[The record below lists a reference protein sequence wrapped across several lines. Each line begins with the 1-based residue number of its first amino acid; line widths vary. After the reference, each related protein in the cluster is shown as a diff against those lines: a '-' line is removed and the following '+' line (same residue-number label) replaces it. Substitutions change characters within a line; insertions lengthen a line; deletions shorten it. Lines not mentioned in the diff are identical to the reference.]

1 MRQLAVTRVSC
12 VLLMVLS
19 GLVLTGCGGSKG
31 EELLCYL
38 SGGDWVDE
46 NIFYDSCLTYGEK
59 SATAS
64 SGDSLIISAAA
75 HVAGAQGTNWRS
87 DLEVHNLGDELAVFR
102 VLLLEHGVGN
112 TSPEEVELSLAPGR
126 SLRLGDVLFAEFGV
140 DGSAAMVLTPSSG
153 RIIATSRTYN
163 LLGEDNALGLP
174 EGSTFGQYIP
184 SVPSEESIR
193 FGGQG
198 RLIQLSHSTSA
209 DGGARAN
216 LGLVNATGAE
226 LKVKVEL
233 FTAGGERLGI
243 VNRTLEP
250 YEFEQLNRVFDRV
263 TGDDVDDGY
272 AVLSTST
279 PGGAFFAYASVV
291 DNLTGD
297 PVAISAASLPEEA
310 PIGAGETIYVTASA
324 HVAGAAGTN
333 WRTDLEV
340 HCWGS
345 EAASYTVELLKHG
358 RDNSNPRTE
367 SFTLDAGKSTRFEDV
382 LESVF
387 EFTGAA
393 ALRITP
399 ISGQLLVTSRTY
411 NLLGEGN
418 DLGLPA
424 GATFGQYIPGVTSK
438 HAIARGEEGR
448 LIQLSH
454 SSDDAAGFRTNL
466 ALVNAVDRQV
476 EVKIGL
482 FSADG
487 VSLGTID
494 RSLAP
499 YEYRQLNKVFAT
511 VTGGDVD
518 DGYAVVKT
526 ITDGGRFFALA
537 SVVDNSTGDPVGMG
551 APVISSAG
559 TEEVLE
565 GVEGLVHILGQ
576 TSLEDLMDRTQDLDI
591 DGLLGVM
598 LLTSDLASL
607 TVDGMAID
615 YGSGWVAPD
624 GTISSGSIDVNT
636 SGLVVSSS
644 GINGTVVITHDDYLI
659 DGQPPAIGSTAWTF
673 SLTERTNG
681 SVVGDINV
689 GPVGGLKNAG
699 SISGTIGIDT
709 AICLNYPISG
719 SLTAVIKGEEVTI
732 TFSPDCDGGVSHET
746 SGPPY
751 ETFSYGFGSP
761 ESANAMDYVTA
772 TSNAEVAQEEEGR
785 YWRPMV
791 GAQTLAAT
799 DPGVVT
805 FHFPFDSS
813 IVGGRL
819 LVVLTTFHFTYSQG
833 HNYLYGS
840 TDGVHWQLL
849 SEIDPPAQG
858 GYNQGGWNG
867 DLPDM
872 FIGASDIW
880 LEARMFSYGPRAE
893 EGDVW
898 CNTAQLCRWH
908 PSQTSNTFELEVVL
922 E

>member
-1 MRQLAVTRVSC
+1 ML
-12 VLLMVLS
+12 LS
-19 GLVLTGCGGSKG
+19 GLVLTGCGAGG
-31 EELLCYL
+31 TQEFLCYFW
-38 SGGDWVDE
+38 GGQWDE
-46 NIFYDSCLTYGEK
+46 DEETGIETCYGGKNDK
-59 SATAS
+59 SAAAS
-64 SGDSLIISAAA
+64 SGDALIICATA

-87 DLEVHNLGDELAVFR
+87 DLEVHNLGDERAVFR

-112 TSPEEVELSLAPGR
+112 TSPEEVELSLASSQ
-126 SLRLGDVLFAEFGV
+126 SLRLGDVLHTEFGV
-140 DGSAAMVLTPSSG
+140 EGSAAMILVPSSG
-153 RIIATSRTYN
+153 RIIVTSRTYN
-163 LLGEDNALGLP
+163 LLGEGNNLGLP
-174 EGSTFGQYIP
+174 AGSTFGQYIP
-184 SVPSEESIR
+184 SLPGEESIR

-198 RLIQLSHSTSA
+198 RLIQLSHSTSS
-209 DGGARAN
+209 DGGSRAN

-226 LKVKVEL
+226 LRAKVEL
-233 FTAGGERLGI
+233 FSAGGERLGI

-263 TGDDVDDGY
+263 TDDDVDDGY

-333 WRTDLEV
+333 WRTDLEI

-358 RDNSNPRTE
+358 ADNSNPRTE
-367 SFTLDAGKSTRFEDV
+367 SFTLDAGKSARFEDV
-382 LESVF
+382 LETVF
-387 EFTGAA
+387 EFNGAA

-399 ISGQLLVTSRTY
+399 VSGQLLVTSRTY

-438 HAIARGEEGR
+438 NAIARGEEGR

-466 ALVNAVDRQV
+466 ALVNAVDRRIEV
-476 EVKIGL
+476 EIGL
-482 FSADG
+482 FLADG

-511 VTGGDVD
+511 VTEGDVA

-526 ITDGGRFFALA
+526 ITEGGRFFALA

-551 APVISSAG
+551 APVILSTGS
-559 TEEVLE
+559 EEVIE

-576 TSLEDLMDRTQDLDI
+576 TSLEDFFDRSQDLDVG
-591 DGLLGVM
+591 GLLDTVVM
-598 LLTSDLASL
+598 ARSDVVSL
-607 TVDGMAID
+607 TTDGMVID
-615 YGSGWVAPD
+615 YGSGWVAHD
-624 GTISSGSIDVNT
+624 GTIRSGSIDVNT
-636 SGLVVSSS
+636 SGLSVGSG
-644 GINGTVVITHDDYLI
+644 GINGTVIISNDDYLI
-659 DGQPPAIGSTAWTF
+659 DGQPPAVGSTAWTF
-673 SLTERTNG
+673 SLTERSNG

-689 GPVGGLKNAG
+689 GPVGNLKSAG
-699 SISGTIGIDT
+699 SMSGTIGIDT
-709 AICLNYPISG
+709 AICLKYPISG
-719 SLTAVIKGEEVTI
+719 SLTVVIKGEEVII

-746 SGPPY
+746 SGSSS

-761 ESANAMDYVTA
+761 ESANALDYVTA
-772 TSNAEVAQEEEGR
+772 TSNAVVAQEEEGR

-791 GAQTLAAT
+791 GGQTLAAT
-799 DPGVVT
+799 GPGVVT
-805 FHFPFDSS
+805 FHFPFDGS

-819 LVVLTTFHFTYSQG
+819 LVVLTNFHFTYSQG
-833 HNYLYGS
+833 HSFLYGS
-840 TDGVHWQLL
+840 TNGVDWQLL
-849 SEIDPPAQG
+849 SEIGPPDEG
-858 GYNQGGWNG
+858 GYNQGGWSG

-880 LEARMFSYGPRAE
+880 LEARMYSYGPRAE

-898 CNTAQLCRWH
+898 CNTAQLCRWA
-908 PSQTSNTFELEVVL
+908 PSQTSNTFELEVEL